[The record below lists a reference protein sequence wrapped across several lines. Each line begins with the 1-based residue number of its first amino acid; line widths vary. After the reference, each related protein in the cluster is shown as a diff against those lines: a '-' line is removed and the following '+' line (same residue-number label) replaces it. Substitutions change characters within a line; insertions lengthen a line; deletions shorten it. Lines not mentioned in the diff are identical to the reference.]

1 MDLGLRGQAA
11 LVAAASRGLGKAV
24 AKAFVEEGARVAIC
38 SRNLET
44 LKSAAAD
51 LGGDVLAVQAD
62 VTQPE
67 DVERFVN
74 AAADRFGR
82 VDVLVANAGGPP
94 AGAFAEMT
102 DDQWWAGIGLN
113 LMSTVRLCRAVIPH
127 MRRQGGGRI
136 VNIASYVVKQ
146 PLPNLV
152 LSNAVRLAA
161 VGLAKTMAAELGPD
175 NILVNTVCP
184 GPIATE
190 RLEALT
196 RTFAQRQGVSVE
208 EAERRMWTGE
218 MPLGRLGRP
227 EEFASVVVF
236 LASPRASFVT
246 GTTLQV
252 DGGLV
257 KAVL

>member
-1 MDLGLRGQAA
+1 MDLGLRGQTA

-24 AKAFVEEGARVAIC
+24 AKAFAEEGARVAIC
-38 SRNLET
+38 SRSKEAVDA
-44 LKSAAAD
+44 AAAD
-51 LGGDVLAVQAD
+51 LGGETLAVQAD
-62 VTQPE
+62 VTRPE
-67 DVERFVN
+67 DVERFVH

-82 VDVLVANAGGPP
+82 VDVLVNNAAGPP
-94 AGAFAEMT
+94 VGAFAEIT
-102 DDQWWAGIGLN
+102 DDQWWAGVGLN
-113 LMSTVRLCRAVIPH
+113 LMSAVRLTRAVIPY

-136 VNIASYVVKQ
+136 INIASYVVKQ

-152 LSNAVRLAA
+152 LSNAVRLAV
-161 VGLAKTMAAELGPD
+161 VGLAKTLAAELGPD

-190 RLEALT
+190 RLESLT
-196 RTFAQRQGVSVE
+196 RTFAQRQGVSHE
-208 EAERRMWTGE
+208 EAERRLWTGE

-227 EEFASVVVF
+227 EEFAGVVVF

-257 KAVL
+257 RAVL